1 MKKFTW
7 HTGKRNYRWIWVRKL
22 SERRKQLCF
31 VAEFVC
37 WLILQKSLSD
47 CRRVSL
53 FLLHPSHLK
62 PRRPHGQLAL
72 TSSHRL
78 SSSVASSVNCA
89 KTSDKNFSSSCAT
102 HKRNTPYTAPLQN
115 NFPLYRI
122 QPCRKSSSV
131 SNLSQR
137 RQMPEH
143 TSSGIIVSALPLSR
157 SSSRRPEPGE
167 AELSD
172 GP

>member
-1 MKKFTW
+1 M
-7 HTGKRNYRWIWVRKL
+7 
-22 SERRKQLCF
+22 
-31 VAEFVC
+31 AEFVC
-37 WLILQKSLSD
+37 WLILQKPLSD

-53 FLLHPSHLK
+53 FLLHPPQVK
-62 PRRPHGQLAL
+62 PWRQHRELGL

-102 HKRNTPYTAPLQN
+102 HKRNTPYTVPLEN
-115 NFPLYRI
+115 NFHLYRI
-122 QPCRKSSSV
+122 QSCRSPALH
-131 SNLSQR
+131 LSIQFIPKKANAR
-137 RQMPEH
+137 AHIQQDH
-143 TSSGIIVSALPLSR
+143 SQGIVSALSLSSR

-172 GP
+172 SP